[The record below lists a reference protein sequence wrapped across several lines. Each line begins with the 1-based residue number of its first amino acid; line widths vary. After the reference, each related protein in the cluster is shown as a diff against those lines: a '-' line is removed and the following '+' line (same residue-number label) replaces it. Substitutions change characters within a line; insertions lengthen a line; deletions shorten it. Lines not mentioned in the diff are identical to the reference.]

1 MEKESNCLEYKE
13 TVTKSYLKTVSA
25 FSNYR
30 DGKIVFGV
38 TDDYKIKP
46 ITDIKAFEE
55 DIENQINDSIK
66 PQPDYGFLENGDGTV
81 SLIVYKGQNQ
91 PYLYNGKAYKRN
103 DTSTIECD
111 NLELRRLVL
120 VGKCIDFDSLPC
132 QQQNLSF
139 SLLEEQL
146 KSRIG
151 LKNFSSDTL
160 KTLEL
165 YSDEAGYN
173 NAAYLLSD
181 ANTMPGIDVAVFGDN
196 ENVIKERYTLSG
208 VSLIKQYF
216 YSMNVFQRY
225 YSYEVIEGALRQKKV
240 LLPEEA
246 FREAIANSLVHRE
259 YDVRANTK
267 VSMHPDSIVITSPGG
282 LPYGISEEQY
292 LDGDFSVLRNPIVAN
307 VFHRLGIVEAFA
319 TGIKRIK
326 SLYRDSFSQPS
337 FIIKADSITV
347 ILPLLKESLDLSE
360 NEALLLNKMDK
371 GVIYSRNLLETLS
384 SLGKATLI
392 RALNGLI
399 GKGLITKKGKASNT
413 VYLREK

>member
-13 TVTKSYLKTVSA
+13 TVAKSYLKTVSA

-30 DGKIVFGV
+30 DGKIVFGI

-46 ITDIKAFEE
+46 ITDIKAFKE

-165 YSDEAGYN
+165 YSDEGGYN

-181 ANTMPGIDVAVFGDN
+181 ANTMPGIDIAVFGDN
-196 ENVIKERYTLSG
+196 ENVIKERYTLSD

-216 YSMNVFQRY
+216 SSMDVFQRY
-225 YSYEVIEGALRQKKV
+225 YSYEIIEGALRQKKV

-399 GKGLITKKGKASNT
+399 EKGLITKKGKASNT
-413 VYLREK
+413 VYIREK